1 MNIKK
6 NLVLLLCAWSF
17 ATLTVAQNSTLL
29 KGEIIGTK
37 ESVDYST
44 GEKSLTVNTIS
55 NVFDNNFDTYF
66 ASYERSGT
74 WVGLDLGSEHVITQ
88 VGYSPRIYQPSR
100 VELAV
105 IEGANQPDFGD
116 AVPLYII
123 KNPAEER
130 KITTVNIN
138 CTKGFRYVRYVS
150 PYNVRCN
157 LAELQFYGYA
167 GKGDN
172 SKLYQPTNLPVVVV
186 HTVNSE
192 DVTIKEVYLKG
203 IINVISDNGQKLFT
217 DSVQIRGR
225 GNASWTFPKKPYKIK
240 LFKKTNLLGMP
251 ANAREWTLINNYGDK
266 TLMRNLLAF
275 DISKRFEMPYTPA
288 GMAVDV
294 ILNGEYKGTY
304 QLCDQVEVRKNRVNI
319 IEMKTTDA
327 TLPNLSGG
335 YLIEIDAY
343 ASSEISWFTSLN
355 GMPVTI
361 KSPDEDDITS
371 EQRNYI
377 VNYFN
382 QMEKTVY
389 DNYMDENADFRKY
402 LDTPSFFKNF
412 IIGEFCGNTDTYWS
426 TYMYKDRNVEKFTTS
441 PIWDYDLAF
450 ENDRRTYP
458 INSLNDFI
466 FRTKGSTAN
475 GMRTFV
481 NNIIASDRSKKEI
494 SDIWVNAR
502 ETKLIT
508 LESMNKL
515 VDSLT
520 TLLLQSQELNFKRWP
535 ILNTVVHQ
543 NPIARGSYQAE
554 VDAVKKYIEERI
566 AWMDEKII
574 VKEPEPE
581 PEPEPEIPTIGK
593 IITSGTML
601 TIKDFDDTMQLYL
614 YDMNGRT
621 ITIKQLQP
629 EETFLTRLLPGLY
642 VIRLHNLTGNT
653 NEYHKVLIR

>member
-6 NLVLLLCAWSF
+6 NIVLLLCVWSF
-17 ATLTVAQNSTLL
+17 TTLAVAQNSTLL

-44 GEKSLTVNTIS
+44 GGKSLTVNTLT

-74 WVGLDLGSEHVITQ
+74 WVGLDLGNEHVITQ
-88 VGYSPRIYQPSR
+88 IGYSPRISQPSR

-105 IEGANQPDFGD
+105 IEGANKPDFGD

-130 KITTVNIN
+130 KITTASIN
-138 CTKGFRYVRYVS
+138 STKGFRYVRYVGPS
-150 PYNVRCN
+150 NVRCN

-192 DVTIKEVYLKG
+192 DVTSKEVYLKG

-240 LFKKTNLLGMP
+240 LYNKTNLLGMP
-251 ANAREWTLINNYGDK
+251 ANAREWTLINNHGDK

-275 DISKRFEMPYTPA
+275 DISKRLEMPYTPA

-304 QLCDQVEVRKNRVNI
+304 QLCDQIEVRKNRVNI
-319 IEMKTTDA
+319 IEMETTDVM
-327 TLPNLSGG
+327 LPNLSGG

-343 ASSEISWFTSLN
+343 ASSEISWFTSQK

-382 QMEKTVY
+382 QMEKTVHG
-389 DNYMDENADFRKY
+389 NYMNENADFRRY

-450 ENDRRTYP
+450 ENDIRTYP
-458 INSLNDFI
+458 INSLYDFI

-475 GMRTFV
+475 GMRNFV
-481 NNIIASDRSKKEI
+481 SNIIASDRSKKEI

-515 VDSLT
+515 VDSLS

-535 ILNTVVHQ
+535 ILNMVVHQ
-543 NPIARGSYQAE
+543 NPMARGSYQAE
-554 VDAVKKYIEERI
+554 VNAVKKYIEERI
-566 AWMDEKII
+566 VWMDEKII
-574 VKEPEPE
+574 VKSPD
-581 PEPEPEIPTIGK
+581 PEPEPEISTIGK
-593 IITSGTML
+593 IFTSGTML
-601 TIKDFDDTMQLYL
+601 TIKDFDDIMQLYL
-614 YDMNGRT
+614 YDTSGRI
-621 ITIKQLQP
+621 ITLKQLYP
-629 EETFLTRLLPGLY
+629 EETFSTRLLPGVY
-642 VIRLHNLTGNT
+642 IIRLHNLKGNT
-653 NEYHKVLIR
+653 NEYHKVLMR

>member
-192 DVTIKEVYLKG
+192 DVTIK
-203 IINVISDNGQKLFT
+203 S
-217 DSVQIRGR
+217 
-225 GNASWTFPKKPYKIK
+225 
-240 LFKKTNLLGMP
+240 LFKGNHK
-251 ANAREWTLINNYGDK
+251 
-266 TLMRNLLAF
+266 
-275 DISKRFEMPYTPA
+275 
-288 GMAVDV
+288 
-294 ILNGEYKGTY
+294 
-304 QLCDQVEVRKNRVNI
+304 C
-319 IEMKTTDA
+319 
-327 TLPNLSGG
+327 
-335 YLIEIDAY
+335 
-343 ASSEISWFTSLN
+343 
-355 GMPVTI
+355 
-361 KSPDEDDITS
+361 
-371 EQRNYI
+371 
-377 VNYFN
+377 YF
-382 QMEKTVY
+382 
-389 DNYMDENADFRKY
+389 R
-402 LDTPSFFKNF
+402 
-412 IIGEFCGNTDTYWS
+412 
-426 TYMYKDRNVEKFTTS
+426 
-441 PIWDYDLAF
+441 
-450 ENDRRTYP
+450 
-458 INSLNDFI
+458 
-466 FRTKGSTAN
+466 
-475 GMRTFV
+475 
-481 NNIIASDRSKKEI
+481 
-494 SDIWVNAR
+494 
-502 ETKLIT
+502 
-508 LESMNKL
+508 
-515 VDSLT
+515 
-520 TLLLQSQELNFKRWP
+520 
-535 ILNTVVHQ
+535 
-543 NPIARGSYQAE
+543 
-554 VDAVKKYIEERI
+554 
-566 AWMDEKII
+566 
-574 VKEPEPE
+574 
-581 PEPEPEIPTIGK
+581 
-593 IITSGTML
+593 
-601 TIKDFDDTMQLYL
+601 
-614 YDMNGRT
+614 
-621 ITIKQLQP
+621 
-629 EETFLTRLLPGLY
+629 
-642 VIRLHNLTGNT
+642 
-653 NEYHKVLIR
+653 